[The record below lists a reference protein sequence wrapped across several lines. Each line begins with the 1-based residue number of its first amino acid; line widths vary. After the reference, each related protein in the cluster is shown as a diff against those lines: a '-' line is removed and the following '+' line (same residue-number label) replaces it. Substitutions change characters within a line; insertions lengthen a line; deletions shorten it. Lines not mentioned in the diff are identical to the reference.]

1 MAQLTAEQRA
11 QYLNDAAK
19 ANEKYTASTGQR
31 PEKIPDGAHRYRILP
46 HWHTKSAATPDAYRR
61 YAQHWV
67 KSPAKQSQ
75 DGGRM
80 SNIVATTLCLR
91 NTDQKPCPVCDAYWN
106 VKKSPGLDKGI
117 ERLLDESKA
126 STKFLVNALHRNS
139 AEPDK
144 VIVLEL
150 PFKVGTA
157 IFGDPKAGSAGMFG
171 QAVNLIGAYPMD
183 LEDGVDVII
192 RKTGSGFNTTYAVEF
207 PNPIQS
213 APVNP
218 SVLDQLVD
226 LDAYVEAWRHTA
238 EDEVKAVNAINALVQ
253 ASQPNQAILMGGGF
267 VQAPAAPPVYQAPA
281 QAMPQN
287 APVAPAQPVPTQ
299 PQPNV
304 VQVAGGA
311 VNLSEDVFSAP
322 PIPAQEFSTEIN
334 DGDIESLLGSLDAPE
349 KSAA

>member
-1 MAQLTAEQRA
+1 MAKLSDEQRA

-19 ANEKYTASTGQR
+19 ANEKYNASSGQQ
-31 PEKIPDGAHRYRILP
+31 PEKVPDGAHRYRILP
-46 HWHTKSAATPDAYRR
+46 HWHTKSPATPDAYRR
-61 YAQHWV
+61 YARHWI
-67 KSPAKQSQ
+67 KSPNRTTQ
-75 DGGRM
+75 DGGRA
-80 SNIVATTLCLR
+80 SNILATTLCQR
-91 NTDQKPCPVCDAYWN
+91 NTDMKPCPVCDAYWN
-106 VKKSPGLDKGI
+106 VKKSPGLSKDV
-117 ERLLDESKA
+117 ERLLGEMNA

-157 IFGDPKAGSAGMFG
+157 IFGDPKAQTSGLFG

-226 LDAYVEAWRHTA
+226 LDAYIEAWRHTA
-238 EDEVKAVNAINALVQ
+238 DDELKAVNTINGLLQ

-267 VQAPAAPPVYQAPA
+267 VQAPAAQPVY

-287 APVAPAQPVPTQ
+287 VPVNPYQPAPAAPAQ

-311 VNLSEDVFSAP
+311 VNLSEDVFATP
-322 PIPAQEFSTEIN
+322 PIPAQQFSTDVP
-334 DGDIESLLGSLDAPE
+334 DGDIEALLGTLDQQ
-349 KSAA
+349 AAA